1 MKKLIYIFSAVALL
15 CGCEQTDVIEQL
27 PGGCPGDSTAME
39 LPEVIYA
46 TTDGDNDPNG
56 EQKSDTTKTRTYV
69 DGKKVLWHGGDNITY
84 FFDRFHGA
92 QYKYNGEDGV
102 AEAKFTQVTGGTRD
116 FELSR
121 SYAVYPFEVGASCIQ
136 DNGVEKL
143 QVFYPVEQNY
153 MPNSFGRGANVMVAA
168 GEHAFDE
175 NLRFRNAC
183 GYLVIKLYG
192 ENITVKSITLT
203 ALGGEKIAGTGLI
216 TASHGA
222 DPVVAMTD
230 QGHSTI
236 MLKCGSGVTLGADAA
251 NATEFWFAMPP
262 TTFEEGFKILVA
274 PTTGMA
280 FEIQTSNKVEITRN
294 DVQPMAALQYTPNTP
309 APNQIIYTRSDEST
323 EILTFEKQPL
333 HQPITN
339 HYAHNGKFIIE
350 CADAIEHIN
359 ESGFNRLP
367 METIILPSQLK
378 SIGKFA
384 FYATDLV
391 EIVIP
396 GNVTMLH
403 DDVFLNCDK
412 LKRVTFLWGEEDLQ
426 INDLDGVF
434 MISSMSDDL
443 KPKKSK
449 IDYMYLDRNIRH
461 ADKDGVVS
469 TENELEYGLAP
480 NVDEVIIGPNMSRI
494 PPLAFEGVDATHLV
508 IPGNITYIGAYAF
521 HNLYELEELVF
532 EPSPTNT
539 PLTIDH
545 DAAYGNNGP
554 FYLIN
559 STSQDLLKT
568 IRLNREIIY
577 DYQPTDEDE
586 GVFSDRRS
594 LETVVLGEQVKTIS
608 DYMFSEAP
616 MLRSVTTP
624 SALTSIGNYAFYNCP
639 VLNWV
644 TIPSSVTSIGNYAF
658 YNCDALTSVTFPTS
672 LTSIGNSAFE
682 DCEALST
689 VDVPTSV
696 TTMGNDVFNDCDAL
710 KTATLGAQT
719 IGTGVLYDCD
729 ELETV
734 TIKGTVNTIGNDAF
748 YSCGALKDVTF
759 SPSPTNEELKL
770 YCQTYLGSIQ
780 GPFHDAPLVSANWNR
795 TITLH
800 DNSTGVWGLFEGKSA
815 LTSVTIGSQ
824 VQKIPL
830 NTFKGAGL
838 TSITIPA
845 NVSEIE
851 CDAFLDCDD
860 LHTVIISPS
869 ENGLALYHQSDD
881 YGPFYDS
888 PLSRIEL
895 GRTIRSKHGNQLFSP
910 SEKKAGVFASEE
922 SVDEVTVTIGSN
934 VSMVGPYM
942 FNGLNIKSIEIPS
955 SVGEVSH
962 NAFNNCDE
970 LTTVTVGAQIV
981 SEGAFYDCDA
991 LQTVTL
997 KGTVNTIGNDVF
1009 YSCGTLKN
1017 VTFEESTTGSTLT
1030 IGYQTVD
1037 YGISTDEQGPF
1048 YDAPLE
1054 KVDWRRNI
1062 SYTLANKGAVDG
1074 NDEGLF
1080 SGKSTLTNVN
1090 IGAQVNSIP
1099 PYTFAGAGFTAIWVP
1114 REVTSIGD
1122 YAFAGSSL
1130 QTLTCNHSTPSTL
1143 GTGVFDNCLTSISV
1157 VKGSKEVFIDAG
1169 WSSYGNIYEWVPQ
1182 N

>member
-1 MKKLIYIFSAVALL
+1 MKKLIYLFSAVALL
-15 CGCEQTDVIEQL
+15 CGCEQADVIDQ
-27 PGGCPGDSTAME
+27 PNQGGTTSGD

-46 TTDGDNDPNG
+46 TVADDESEG
-56 EQKSDTTKTRTYV
+56 KTRTV
-69 DGKKVLWHGGDNITY
+69 VANDKSVLWNTGDNITY
-84 FFDRFHGA
+84 FFDFFHGA
-92 QYKYNGEDGV
+92 QYKYQGEDGV
-102 AEAKFTQVTGGTRD
+102 AEAKFDKITEGTRD
-116 FELSR
+116 FGLSR
-121 SYAVYPFEVGASCIQ
+121 SYAVYPFEVNASCIQ

-143 QVFYPVEQNY
+143 QVFYPAEQNY

-168 GEHAFDE
+168 GEHALDD

-203 ALGGEKIAGTGLI
+203 ALGGEKIAGKGLI
-216 TASHGA
+216 TARYDA
-222 DPVVAMTD
+222 APEVEMTD
-230 QGHSTI
+230 QGRSTI

-280 FEIQTSNKVEITRN
+280 FEMQTSNKVEITRN
-294 DVQPMAALQYTPNTP
+294 DIQPMAALQYTPNAL
-309 APNQIIYTRSDEST
+309 APNQIIYTRSDKST

-359 ESGFNRLP
+359 ENGFDRLP

-384 FYATDLV
+384 FYGTDLV

-396 GNVTMLH
+396 GNVTVLH
-403 DDVFLNCDK
+403 DDVFLNCSE

-434 MISSMSDDL
+434 MLSSMSDDL
-443 KPKKSK
+443 KPEKSNM
-449 IDYMYLDRNIRH
+449 DYMYLDRNIRH
-461 ADKDGVVS
+461 ADVDGVVRP
-469 TENELEYGLAP
+469 EKKLEYGLAP
-480 NVDEVIIGPNMSRI
+480 NVDEVIIGPNVSRI
-494 PPLAFEGVDATHLV
+494 PPLAFNGVDAKRLV
-508 IPGNITYIGAYAF
+508 IPGNINYIGASAF
-521 HNLYELEELVF
+521 RYLYELEELIF

-545 DAAYGNNGP
+545 DAAYGNEGP
-554 FYLIN
+554 FYLWN
-559 STSQDLLKT
+559 SSSDLLRT
-568 IRLNREIIY
+568 IQLNREIIY
-577 DYQPTDEDE
+577 DYQPTNLNE
-586 GVFSDRRS
+586 GVFSDRRA

-608 DYMFSEAP
+608 DWMFSEAP
-616 MLRSVTTP
+616 KLKSVTIQ
-624 SALTSIGNYAFYNCP
+624 SALTSIGNYAFYNCYAMTS
-639 VLNWV
+639 LN
-644 TIPSSVTSIGNYAF
+644 IPSSVTSIGNYAF

-682 DCEALST
+682 NCDGITS
-689 VDVPTSV
+689 VNVPTSG
-696 TTMGNDVFNDCDAL
+696 TTMGNNVFKNSDSI
-710 KTATLGAQT
+710 TSATLGAQT

-729 ELETV
+729 ALETV

-748 YSCGALKDVTF
+748 YSCGALKNVTF
-759 SPSPTNEELKL
+759 SPSPTNEGLKL

-780 GPFHDAPLVSANWNR
+780 GPFHDAPLVSANWDR

-845 NVSEIE
+845 NISEIE
-851 CDAFLDCDD
+851 RDAFLNCDA

-910 SEKKAGVFASEE
+910 SETKAGVFASEE
-922 SVDEVTVTIGSN
+922 SVDEVIVTIGSN

-962 NAFNNCDE
+962 NAFNNCDK
-970 LTTVTVGAQIV
+970 LTIVTVGAQKV

-991 LQTVTL
+991 LHTVTI

-1009 YSCGTLKN
+1009 YSCGALKN

-1037 YGISTDEQGPF
+1037 YVVSTDEQGPF

-1062 SYTLANKGAVDG
+1062 SYTLANNGAVDG

-1130 QTLTCNHSTPSTL
+1130 QTLTCNHSTPPTL
-1143 GTGVFDNCLTSISV
+1143 GTNVFEDCLSSIRV
-1157 VKGSKEVFIDAG
+1157 VQGSKQAFIDAG
-1169 WSSYGNIYEWVPQ
+1169 WSNYGTIYEWVP
-1182 N
+1182 

>member
-1 MKKLIYIFSAVALL
+1 MKKIFYFAAALAFFACDKAEDFGQPVQGGVAS
-15 CGCEQTDVIEQL
+15 G
-27 PGGCPGDSTAME
+27 E

-46 TTDGDNDPNG
+46 TVADDDSEG
-56 EQKSDTTKTRTYV
+56 KTRTV
-69 DGKKVLWHGGDNITY
+69 VAEDGKTILWNTGDNITY
-84 FFDRFHGA
+84 FFDFFHGA
-92 QYKYNGEDGV
+92 QYKYQGEDGV
-102 AEAKFTQVTGGTRD
+102 AEAEFGKITQGTSG

-121 SYAVYPFEVGASCIQ
+121 SYAVYPFEVNASCIQ

-143 QVFYPVEQNY
+143 QVFYPAEQNY
-153 MPNSFGRGANVMVAA
+153 MPNSFGRGANVMVAV
-168 GEHAFDE
+168 GEHSTDTD
-175 NLRFRNAC
+175 LSFRNAC

-203 ALGGEKIAGTGLI
+203 ALGGEKIVGKGLI
-216 TASHGA
+216 TARYDA
-222 DPVVAMTD
+222 APEVEMTD
-230 QGHSTI
+230 QGRSTI
-236 MLKCGSGVTLGADAA
+236 MLNCGSGVTLGADKEH
-251 NATEFWFAMPP
+251 ATEFWFAMPP

-280 FEIQTSNKVEITRN
+280 FEMQTSKKVEITRN
-294 DVQPMAALQYTPNTP
+294 EIQPMAALEYTPNAQ
-309 APNQIIYTRSDEST
+309 APNQIIYTRSDGKS

-384 FYATDLV
+384 FYGTDLV

-396 GNVTMLH
+396 GNVTVLH

-434 MISSMSDDL
+434 MLSSMSDDL
-443 KPKKSK
+443 KPKKSNL
-449 IDYMYLDRNIRH
+449 DYMYLDRNIRH
-461 ADKDGVVS
+461 ADVNGVVS
-469 TENELEYGLAP
+469 PENELEYGLAP
-480 NVDEVIIGPNMSRI
+480 NVKEVIIGPNMSRI

-508 IPGNITYIGAYAF
+508 IPGNITDIGACAF
-521 HNLYELEELVF
+521 QNLYELVELVF

-545 DAAYGNNGP
+545 DAVYDNDGP

-559 STSQDLLKT
+559 SLYDVLET
-568 IRLNREIIY
+568 IQLNREIIY
-577 DYQPTDEDE
+577 DYQPKNKDQ

-594 LETVVLGEQVKTIS
+594 LKTVVLGEQVKTIS
-608 DYMFSEAP
+608 DYMFSDAP
-616 MLRSVTTP
+616 MLKSVTIP

-644 TIPSSVTSIGNYAF
+644 TIPSSVTSIGN
-658 YNCDALTSVTFPTS
+658 
-672 LTSIGNSAFE
+672 SAFE
-682 DCEALST
+682 DCKALST

-729 ELETV
+729 ALETV

-759 SPSPTNEELKL
+759 SPSSTNEGLKL
-770 YCQTYLGSIQ
+770 YCQTYGASIQ
-780 GPFHDAPLVSANWNR
+780 GPFHDAPLVSADWDR

-851 CDAFLDCDD
+851 RDAFLNCDA

-922 SVDEVTVTIGSN
+922 SVDEVIVTIGSN

-962 NAFNNCDE
+962 NAFKDCDE
-970 LTTVTVGAQIV
+970 LTIVTVGAQKV

-991 LQTVTL
+991 LHTVTI

-1009 YSCGTLKN
+1009 YSCGALKN

-1037 YGISTDEQGPF
+1037 YGVSTDEQGPF

-1062 SYTLANKGAVDG
+1062 SYTLANNGAVDG

-1130 QTLTCNHSTPSTL
+1130 QTLTCNHSTPPTL
-1143 GTGVFDNCLTSISV
+1143 GTGVFEGSSLRSVSV
-1157 VKGSKEVFIDAG
+1157 VKGSKQAFIDAG
-1169 WSSYGNIYEWVPQ
+1169 WSSFVSITEWEP
-1182 N
+1182 

>member
-1 MKKLIYIFSAVALL
+1 MKKLVYIFAVLAIFA
-15 CGCEQTDVIEQL
+15 CEQADVIEQ
-27 PGGCPGDSTAME
+27 PNQSGTVSDA

-46 TTDGDNDPNG
+46 TVADND
-56 EQKSDTTKTRTYV
+56 SDTTKTRTV
-69 DGKKVLWHGGDNITY
+69 VAEDDKTILWNTGDNITY
-84 FFDRFHGA
+84 FFDFFHGA
-92 QYKYNGEDGV
+92 QYKYQGQDGV
-102 AEAKFTQVTGGTRD
+102 AEAEFTKDTEGTRD
-116 FELSR
+116 FVLSK
-121 SYAVYPFEVGASCIQ
+121 SYAVYPFEVNASCIE

-143 QVFYPVEQNY
+143 QVFYPAEQNY

-168 GEHAFDE
+168 GEHALDD

-192 ENITVKSITLT
+192 ENITVKSIELT
-203 ALGGEKIAGTGLI
+203 ALGGEKIAGKGLI

-230 QGHSTI
+230 QGRSTI
-236 MLKCGSGVTLGADAA
+236 MLNCGSGVTLGADAA

-280 FEIQTSNKVEITRN
+280 FEMQTSNKVEITRN
-294 DVQPMAALQYTPNTP
+294 EIQPMAALQYTPNAP

-323 EILTFEKQPL
+323 EILTFKKQPL
-333 HQPITN
+333 DQTITK

-350 CADAIEHIN
+350 CADAIKHIN
-359 ESGFNRLP
+359 EDAFERLP
-367 METIILPSQLK
+367 VETIILPSQLK

-396 GNVTMLH
+396 GSVTVLH
-403 DDVFLNCDK
+403 DDVFLNCDD

-434 MISSMSDDL
+434 MLSSMSDDL

-449 IDYMYLDRNIRH
+449 MDYMYLDRNIRH
-461 ADKDGVVS
+461 ADKNGVVS
-469 TENELEYGLAP
+469 PENELEYGLAP
-480 NVDEVIIGPNMSRI
+480 NVKEVIIGPNMSRI

-508 IPGNITYIGAYAF
+508 IPGNITYIGACAF
-521 HNLYELEELVF
+521 QNLYELVELVF

-545 DAAYGNNGP
+545 DAVYDNDGP

-559 STSQDLLKT
+559 SLYDVLET
-568 IRLNREIIY
+568 IQLNREIIY
-577 DYQPTDEDE
+577 DYQPKNKDQ

-594 LETVVLGEQVKTIS
+594 LKTVVLGEQVKTIS
-608 DYMFSEAP
+608 DYMFSDAP
-616 MLRSVTTP
+616 MLKSVTIP

-644 TIPSSVTSIGNYAF
+644 TIPSSVTSIGN
-658 YNCDALTSVTFPTS
+658 
-672 LTSIGNSAFE
+672 SAFE
-682 DCEALST
+682 DCKALST

-729 ELETV
+729 ALETV

-759 SPSPTNEELKL
+759 SPSSTNEGLKL

-780 GPFHDAPLVSANWNR
+780 GPFHDAPLVSANWDR

-800 DNSTGVWGLFEGKSA
+800 DNSTGVRGLFEGKSA

-845 NVSEIE
+845 NISEIE
-851 CDAFLDCDD
+851 RDAFLDCDA

-869 ENGLALYHQSDD
+869 ENDLALYHQSDD

-962 NAFNNCDE
+962 NAFKDCDE
-970 LTTVTVGAQIV
+970 LTIVTVGAQKV
-981 SEGAFYDCDA
+981 NEGAFYDCDK
-991 LQTVTL
+991 LHTVTI

-1009 YSCGTLKN
+1009 YSCGALKN

-1037 YGISTDEQGPF
+1037 YVVSTDEQGPF
-1048 YDAPLE
+1048 HDAPLE

-1062 SYTLANKGAVDG
+1062 SYTLANNGAVDG

-1130 QTLTCNHSTPSTL
+1130 QTLTCNHSTPPTL
-1143 GTGVFDNCLTSISV
+1143 GKGVFDDCLTSISV
-1157 VKGSKEVFIDAG
+1157 VKGSKQAFEAAG
-1169 WSSYGNIYEWVPQ
+1169 WSSYGNIYEWVP
-1182 N
+1182 

>member
-1 MKKLIYIFSAVALL
+1 MMKKLVYIFAVLAIFA
-15 CGCEQTDVIEQL
+15 CEQADVIEQ
-27 PGGCPGDSTAME
+27 PNQGGTASGD

-46 TTDGDNDPNG
+46 TVADND
-56 EQKSDTTKTRTYV
+56 SDTTKTRTV
-69 DGKKVLWHGGDNITY
+69 VAEDGKSILWNTGDNITY
-84 FFDRFHGA
+84 FFDFFHGA
-92 QYKYNGEDGV
+92 QYQYKGKDGV
-102 AEAKFTQVTGGTRD
+102 AEAEFTNVTEGTRA

-143 QVFYPVEQNY
+143 QVFYPAEQNY
-153 MPNSFGRGANVMVAA
+153 MRNSFGRGANVMVAA
-168 GEHAFDE
+168 GEHALDD

-192 ENITVKSITLT
+192 ENITVKSIELT
-203 ALGGEKIAGTGLI
+203 ALGGEKIAGKGLI
-216 TASHGA
+216 TAHHDDA
-222 DPVVAMTD
+222 PEVEMTD
-230 QGHSTI
+230 QGRSTI
-236 MLKCGSGVTLGADAA
+236 MLNCGSGVTLGADKA

-294 DVQPMAALQYTPNTP
+294 EIQPMAALQYTPNTP

-333 HQPITN
+333 DQTITK

-384 FYATDLV
+384 FYGTDLV

-396 GNVTMLH
+396 GSVTVLH

-434 MISSMSDDL
+434 MISTMSNDL
-443 KPKKSK
+443 KPEKSK
-449 IDYMYLDRNIRH
+449 MDYMYLDRNIRH
-461 ADKDGVVS
+461 ADKNGVVS
-469 TENELEYGLAP
+469 STNKLEYGLAP
-480 NVDEVIIGPNMSRI
+480 NVNEVIIGPNMSRI

-508 IPGNITYIGAYAF
+508 IPGNITYIGACAF
-521 HNLYELEELVF
+521 QNLYELVELVF

-545 DAAYGNNGP
+545 DVAYDDDNDGP

-559 STSQDLLKT
+559 STSQDLLET

-577 DYQPTDEDE
+577 NYQPKNKDQ

-608 DYMFSEAP
+608 DWMFSEAP
-616 MLRSVTTP
+616 KLKSVTIQ

-639 VLNWV
+639 VLNRV

-658 YNCDALTSVTFPTS
+658 YNCDKLTSVTFPTS

-682 DCEALST
+682 NCDGITS
-689 VDVPTSV
+689 VNVPTSG
-696 TTMGNDVFNDCDAL
+696 TTMGNNVFKNSDGI
-710 KTATLGAQT
+710 TSATLGAQT

-729 ELETV
+729 ALETV

-759 SPSPTNEELKL
+759 SPSSTNEGLKL
-770 YCQTYLGSIQ
+770 YCQTYGASIQ
-780 GPFHDAPLVSANWNR
+780 GPFHDAPLVSANWDR

-800 DNSTGVWGLFEGKSA
+800 DNSTGVRGLFEGKSA

-845 NVSEIE
+845 NISEIE
-851 CDAFLDCDD
+851 RDAFLDCDA

-910 SEKKAGVFASEE
+910 SETKAGVFASEE

-962 NAFNNCDE
+962 NAFKDCDE
-970 LTTVTVGAQIV
+970 LTIVTVGAQKV
-981 SEGAFYDCDA
+981 NEGAFYDCDA
-991 LQTVTL
+991 LHTVTI

-1009 YSCGTLKN
+1009 YSCGKIKN

-1030 IGYQTVD
+1030 IGYQT
-1037 YGISTDEQGPF
+1037 YGTDEQGPF

-1062 SYTLANKGAVDG
+1062 SYTLANNGAVDG

-1080 SGKSTLTNVN
+1080 SGSKKDNLKTVN

-1099 PYTFAGAGFTAIWVP
+1099 PYTFAAAGFTAIWVP

-1130 QTLTCNHSTPSTL
+1130 QTLTCNHSTPPTL
-1143 GTGVFDNCLTSISV
+1143 GTGVFDDCLTSISV
-1157 VKGSKEVFIDAG
+1157 VQGSMQAFIDAG
-1169 WSSYGNIYEWVPQ
+1169 WSNYGIIYEWVP
-1182 N
+1182 

>member
-1 MKKLIYIFSAVALL
+1 MTMMKKLVYIFAVLAIFA
-15 CGCEQTDVIEQL
+15 CEQADVIEQ
-27 PGGCPGDSTAME
+27 PNQSGTVSDA

-46 TTDGDNDPNG
+46 TVADND
-56 EQKSDTTKTRTYV
+56 SDTTKTRTV
-69 DGKKVLWHGGDNITY
+69 VAEDGKSVLWNRGDNITY
-84 FFDRFHGA
+84 FFDFFHGA
-92 QYKYNGEDGV
+92 QYKYQGEDGV
-102 AEAKFTQVTGGTRD
+102 AEAEFDKITEGTRD

-121 SYAVYPFEVGASCIQ
+121 SYAVYPFEVNASCIQ

-143 QVFYPVEQNY
+143 QVFYPAEQNY

-168 GEHAFDE
+168 GEYALDD

-192 ENITVKSITLT
+192 ENITVKSIELT
-203 ALGGEKIAGTGLI
+203 ALGGEKIAGKGII
-216 TASHGA
+216 TAHHDA
-222 DPVVAMTD
+222 APEVEMTD
-230 QGHSTI
+230 QGRSTI

-280 FEIQTSNKVEITRN
+280 FEMQTSKKVEITRN
-294 DVQPMAALQYTPNTP
+294 EIQPMAALEYTPNAQ
-309 APNQIIYTRSDEST
+309 APNQIIYTRSDGKS

-333 HQPITN
+333 HQTITK

-396 GNVTMLH
+396 GSVTVLH
-403 DDVFLNCDK
+403 DDAFLNCAE

-434 MISSMSDDL
+434 MISTMSNDL
-443 KPKKSK
+443 KPEKSK
-449 IDYMYLDRNIRH
+449 MDYMYLDRNIKH
-461 ADKDGVVS
+461 ADVNGVVS
-469 TENELEYGLAP
+469 PENELEYGLAP
-480 NVDEVIIGPNMSRI
+480 YVKEVIIGPNMSRI
-494 PPLAFEGVDATHLV
+494 PPKAFNAVDVTRLV
-508 IPGNITYIGAYAF
+508 IPGNITYIEASAF
-521 HNLYELEELVF
+521 RNLYELEELVF

-545 DAAYGNNGP
+545 DAAYGNYGP
-554 FYLIN
+554 FYLTN
-559 STSQDLLKT
+559 SLYDVLET
-568 IRLNREIIY
+568 IQLNREIIY
-577 DYQPTDEDE
+577 DYQPKNKDQ

-594 LETVVLGEQVKTIS
+594 LKTVVLGEQVKTIS

-616 MLRSVTTP
+616 MLNSVTIQ

-644 TIPSSVTSIGNYAF
+644 TIPSSVTSIGN
-658 YNCDALTSVTFPTS
+658 
-672 LTSIGNSAFE
+672 SAFE
-682 DCEALST
+682 DCKALST

-729 ELETV
+729 ALETV

-759 SPSPTNEELKL
+759 SPSSTNEGLKL
-770 YCQTYLGSIQ
+770 YCQTYGASIQ

-800 DNSTGVWGLFEGKSA
+800 DNSTGVRGLFEGKSA

-838 TSITIPA
+838 TSITIPS
-845 NVSEIE
+845 NISEIE
-851 CDAFLDCDD
+851 RDAFLDCDA

-869 ENGLALYHQSDD
+869 ENGLALYHQSND

-942 FNGLNIKSIEIPS
+942 FNGLNIMSIEIPS

-981 SEGAFYDCDA
+981 SEGAFYDCDE
-991 LQTVTL
+991 LHTVTI

-1009 YSCGTLKN
+1009 YSCGALKN

-1037 YGISTDEQGPF
+1037 YGVSTDEQGPF

-1062 SYTLANKGAVDG
+1062 SYTLANNGAVDG

-1080 SGKSTLTNVN
+1080 SGSKKGNLKTVN

-1130 QTLTCNHSTPSTL
+1130 QTLTCNHSTPPTL
-1143 GTGVFDNCLTSISV
+1143 GTNVFKDCLSSIRV
-1157 VKGSKEVFIDAG
+1157 IEGSMKAFEDAG
-1169 WSSYGNIYEWVPQ
+1169 WSSYGTISEWVPS

>member
-1 MKKLIYIFSAVALL
+1 MKKLTYLFSAVALL
-15 CGCEQTDVIEQL
+15 CACEQSDVIDQ
-27 PGGCPGDSTAME
+27 PNQGGTASGE

-46 TTDGDNDPNG
+46 TVADNND
-56 EQKSDTTKTRTYV
+56 KSGKTRTV
-69 DGKKVLWHGGDNITY
+69 VAEDGKSILWNRGDNITY
-84 FFDRFHGA
+84 FFDIFHGA

-102 AEAKFTQVTGGTRD
+102 AEAEFDKITEGTKD

-121 SYAVYPFEVGASCIQ
+121 SYAVYPFEVSASCIQ

-143 QVFYPVEQNY
+143 QVFYPAEQNY

-168 GEHAFDE
+168 GEHALDN

-192 ENITVKSITLT
+192 ENITVKSIELT
-203 ALGGEKIAGTGLI
+203 ALGGEKIAGKGLI
-216 TASHGA
+216 TARYDA
-222 DPVVAMTD
+222 APKVEMTD
-230 QGHSTI
+230 QGRSTI

-294 DVQPMAALQYTPNTP
+294 DIQPMAALQYTPNTP

-333 HQPITN
+333 HQPIKK

-396 GNVTMLH
+396 GSVTVLH
-403 DDVFLNCDK
+403 KDGFHNCDD

-434 MISSMSDDL
+434 MNSNMSDDL
-443 KPKKSK
+443 KPKESNM
-449 IDYMYLDRNIRH
+449 DYVYLDRNIRY
-461 ADKDGVVS
+461 ADENGMVS
-469 TENELEYGLAP
+469 PENILTYSLAP
-480 NVDEVIIGPNMSRI
+480 NVDEVIIGPNVSKI
-494 PPLAFEGVDATHLV
+494 PPMAFNGADATHLV
-508 IPGNITYIGAYAF
+508 IPGNINYIGAYALR
-521 HNLYELEELVF
+521 NLSELKELVI

-539 PLTIDH
+539 PLTIEYDES
-545 DAAYGNNGP
+545 YGKTGP
-554 FYLIN
+554 FYLLN
-559 STSQDLLKT
+559 SYYDVLET
-568 IRLNREIIY
+568 IKLNREIIY
-577 DYQPTDEDE
+577 NYQPENKDQ

-608 DYMFSEAP
+608 DWMFSEAP
-616 MLRSVTTP
+616 KLKSVTIQ
-624 SALTSIGNYAFYNCP
+624 SALTSIGNYAFYNCDAMTS
-639 VLNWV
+639 LN
-644 TIPSSVTSIGNYAF
+644 IPSSVTSIGNYAF

-682 DCEALST
+682 NCDGI
-689 VDVPTSV
+689 TSV
-696 TTMGNDVFNDCDAL
+696 NVSTSGTTMGNNVFKNSDGI
-710 KTATLGAQT
+710 TSATLGAQT

-729 ELETV
+729 ALETV

-748 YSCGALKDVTF
+748 YSCGALKNVTF
-759 SPSPTNEELKL
+759 SPSPTNEGLKL
-770 YCQTYLGSIQ
+770 YCQTYLGTIQ
-780 GPFHDAPLVSANWNR
+780 GPFHDAPLVSANWDR

-800 DNSTGVWGLFEGKSA
+800 DNSAGVWGLFEGKSA

-851 CDAFLDCDD
+851 RDAFLDCDA

-869 ENGLALYHQSDD
+869 GNGLALYHQSDD

-970 LTTVTVGAQIV
+970 LTIVTVGAQIV

-991 LQTVTL
+991 LQTVTI

-1009 YSCGTLKN
+1009 YSCGKIKN

-1030 IGYQTVD
+1030 LGFQTYLSD
-1037 YGISTDEQGPF
+1037 QEGPF

-1062 SYTLANKGAVDG
+1062 SYTLANNGAVDDD
-1074 NDEGLF
+1074 DEGLF
-1080 SGKSTLTNVN
+1080 SGSNKSNLKTVN

-1130 QTLTCNHSTPSTL
+1130 QTLTCNHSTPPTL
-1143 GTGVFDNCLTSISV
+1143 GTGVFDDCLTSISV
-1157 VKGSKEVFIDAG
+1157 VQGSKQAFIDAG
-1169 WSSYGNIYEWVPQ
+1169 WSSYGTIYEWVP
-1182 N
+1182 

>member
-1 MKKLIYIFSAVALL
+1 MKKLTYLFSAVALL
-15 CGCEQTDVIEQL
+15 CACEQADVIDQ
-27 PGGCPGDSTAME
+27 PNQGGTASGD

-46 TTDGDNDPNG
+46 TVADNND
-56 EQKSDTTKTRTYV
+56 ESDKTRTV
-69 DGKKVLWHGGDNITY
+69 V
-84 FFDRFHGA
+84 A
-92 QYKYNGEDGV
+92 EDGQSILWNTGDAVSAFFSGISNAKYQYDGDDAV
-102 AEAKFTQVTGGTRD
+102 ATAEL
-116 FELSR
+116 ELSMNGNTGIELSK
-121 SYAVYPFEVGASCIQ
+121 SYAVYPYHEGNTSVLEG
-136 DNGVEKL
+136 GVEKL
-143 QVFYPVEQNY
+143 KVNFPAEQTY
-153 MPNSFGRGANVMVAA
+153 AENSFGRGASVMVGV
-168 GEHAFDE
+168 GETADDTDFY
-175 NLRFRNAC
+175 FRNAC
-183 GYLVIKLYG
+183 GYLVIKLKG
-192 ENITVKSITLT
+192 EDVTVKSITLT

-216 TASHGA
+216 TAIHGA
-222 DPVVAMTD
+222 APVVAMTD
-230 QGHSTI
+230 EGSSTI
-236 MLKCGSGVTLGADAA
+236 TLNCGEGVALGAD
-251 NATEFWFAMPP
+251 ATEFWFAMPP

-294 DVQPMAALQYTPNTP
+294 EIQPMAALQYTPNAP
-309 APNQIIYTRSDEST
+309 APNQIIYTRSDGKS
-323 EILTFEKQPL
+323 EILSFYSEQPL
-333 HQPITN
+333 DQPITK

-350 CADAIEHIN
+350 CADAIKHIN
-359 ESGFNRLP
+359 EKGFERLP
-367 METIILPSQLK
+367 METIILPSQLE
-378 SIGKFA
+378 SIGELA
-384 FYATDLV
+384 FYGSDLV

-396 GNVTMLH
+396 GSVTVLH
-403 DDVFLNCDK
+403 KDGFHNCDD
-412 LKRVTFLWGEEDLQ
+412 LKRVTFLWGEKDLQ

-434 MISSMSDDL
+434 MISTMSDDL
-443 KPKKSK
+443 KLHESDM
-449 IDYMYLDRNIRH
+449 DYMYLDRNIRY
-461 ADKDGVVS
+461 ADKNGVVS
-469 TENELEYGLAP
+469 PENILTYSLAS
-480 NVDEVIIGPNMSRI
+480 NVDEVIIGPNMSKI
-494 PPLAFEGVDATHLV
+494 PPMAFNGADATRLV
-508 IPGNITYIGAYAF
+508 IPGNINYIGAYALR
-521 HNLYELEELVF
+521 NLYELEELVI

-539 PLTIDH
+539 PLTIEYDKS
-545 DAAYGNNGP
+545 YGETGP
-554 FYLIN
+554 FYLLN
-559 STSQDLLKT
+559 SLYDVLET
-568 IRLNREIIY
+568 IKLNREIIY
-577 DYQPTDEDE
+577 NYQPTNEDQ

-594 LETVVLGEQVKTIS
+594 LTTVVLGEQVKTIS
-608 DYMFSEAP
+608 DWMFSEAP
-616 MLRSVTTP
+616 ELKSVTIQ
-624 SALTSIGNYAFYNCP
+624 SALTSIGNYAFYNCDAMTS
-639 VLNWV
+639 LN
-644 TIPSSVTSIGNYAF
+644 IPSSVTSIGNYAF

-682 DCEALST
+682 NCDGITS
-689 VDVPTSV
+689 VNVPTSV
-696 TTMGNDVFNDCDAL
+696 TTMGNNVFKNSDGI
-710 KTATLGAQT
+710 TSATLGAQT

-748 YSCGALKDVTF
+748 YSCGALKNVTF
-759 SPSPTNEELKL
+759 SPSPTSEGLKL

-780 GPFHDAPLVSANWNR
+780 GPFHDAPLVSANWDR

-800 DNSTGVWGLFEGKSA
+800 GNSAGVWGLFEGKSA

-851 CDAFLDCDD
+851 RDAFLDCDA

-869 ENGLALYHQSDD
+869 ENGLSLYHQSDD

-895 GRTIRSKHGNQLFSP
+895 GRTISSKHGNQLFSP
-910 SEKKAGVFASEE
+910 SETKAGVFASEE

-970 LTTVTVGAQIV
+970 LTIVTVGAQIV
-981 SEGAFYDCDA
+981 SKGAFYDCDA
-991 LQTVTL
+991 LHTVTI
-997 KGTVNTIGNDVF
+997 KGAVNTIGNDVF
-1009 YSCGTLKN
+1009 YSCGALKN

-1037 YGISTDEQGPF
+1037 YVVSTDEQGPF

-1062 SYTLANKGAVDG
+1062 SYTLANNGAVDG

-1099 PYTFAGAGFTAIWVP
+1099 PYTFADAGFTAIWIP

-1130 QTLTCNHSTPSTL
+1130 QTLTCNHSTPPTL
-1143 GTGVFDNCLTSISV
+1143 GTGVFDDCLTSISV
-1157 VKGSKEVFIDAG
+1157 VKGSKQAFIDAG
-1169 WSSYGNIYEWVPQ
+1169 WSSYGTIYEWVP
-1182 N
+1182 

>member
-1 MKKLIYIFSAVALL
+1 MKTMKKLFYFLSALALFA
-15 CGCEQTDVIEQL
+15 CDKAEDFGQPVQ
-27 PGGCPGDSTAME
+27 GSTASGE

-46 TTDGDNDPNG
+46 TVADDDSEG
-56 EQKSDTTKTRTYV
+56 KTRTV
-69 DGKKVLWHGGDNITY
+69 VANDKSVLWNTGDNITY
-84 FFDRFHGA
+84 FFDFLHGA

-102 AEAKFTQVTGGTRD
+102 AEAEFTKVTEGTRED

-121 SYAVYPFEVGASCIQ
+121 SYAVYPFEVNASCIQ

-143 QVFYPVEQNY
+143 QVFYPAEQNY

-168 GEHAFDE
+168 GKHALDD

-203 ALGGEKIAGTGLI
+203 ALGGEKIAGKGLI

-230 QGHSTI
+230 QGRSTI
-236 MLKCGSGVTLGADAA
+236 MLKCGSGVILGADAA

-262 TTFEEGFKILVA
+262 TIFEEGFKILVA

-280 FEIQTSNKVEITRN
+280 FEMQTSKRVEITRN
-294 DVQPMAALQYTPNTP
+294 DIQPMAALEYTPNAQ
-309 APNQIIYTRSDEST
+309 APNQIIYTRSDGKS
-323 EILTFEKQPL
+323 EILSFYSEQPL
-333 HQPITN
+333 HQPITK

-359 ESGFNRLP
+359 ANGFERLP

-384 FYATDLV
+384 FYGTDLV

-396 GNVTMLH
+396 GSVTVLH
-403 DDVFLNCDK
+403 DDAFLNCDD

-434 MISSMSDDL
+434 MISTMSNDL
-443 KPKKSK
+443 KPEKSNM
-449 IDYMYLDRNIRH
+449 DYMYLDRNIRH
-461 ADKDGVVS
+461 ADKNGVVS
-469 TENELEYGLAP
+469 STNKLEYGLAP
-480 NVDEVIIGPNMSRI
+480 IVKEVIIGPNVSRI
-494 PPLAFEGVDATHLV
+494 PPMAFNGVKAKHLV
-508 IPGNITYIGAYAF
+508 IPGNINYIGAYALR
-521 HNLYELEELVF
+521 NLYELEELVI

-539 PLTIDH
+539 PLTIEYDES
-545 DAAYGNNGP
+545 YGKTGP

-559 STSQDLLKT
+559 STAQDLLKT

-577 DYQPTDEDE
+577 DYQPTNEDE
-586 GVFSDRRS
+586 GVFSDRRA
-594 LETVVLGEQVKTIS
+594 LETLVLGEQVKTIS
-608 DYMFSEAP
+608 DWMFSEAP
-616 MLRSVTTP
+616 KLKSVTIQ
-624 SALTSIGNYAFYNCP
+624 SALTSIGNYAFYNCGQMTS
-639 VLNWV
+639 LN
-644 TIPSSVTSIGNYAF
+644 IPSSVTSIGNYAF

-682 DCEALST
+682 NCDGITS
-689 VDVPTSV
+689 VNVPTSG
-696 TTMGNDVFNDCDAL
+696 TTMGNNVFKNSDGI
-710 KTATLGAQT
+710 TSATLGAQT

-729 ELETV
+729 ALETV

-748 YSCGALKDVTF
+748 YSCGALKNVTF
-759 SPSPTNEELKL
+759 SPSPTNEGLKL

-780 GPFHDAPLVSANWNR
+780 GPFHDAPLVSANWDR

-800 DNSTGVWGLFEGKSA
+800 GNSAGVWGLFEGKSA

-851 CDAFLDCDD
+851 RDAFLDCDA

-869 ENGLALYHQSDD
+869 GNGLALYHQSDD

-934 VSMVGPYM
+934 VSLVGPYM

-962 NAFNNCDE
+962 NAFNNCDK
-970 LTTVTVGAQIV
+970 LTTATLGAQIV
-981 SEGAFYDCDA
+981 SKGAFYDCDA
-991 LQTVTL
+991 LHTVTI
-997 KGTVNTIGNDVF
+997 KGAVNTIGNDVF
-1009 YSCGTLKN
+1009 YSCGALKN
-1017 VTFEESTTGSTLT
+1017 VTFEESATGSTLT

-1037 YGISTDEQGPF
+1037 YVVSTDEQGPF

-1062 SYTLANKGAVDG
+1062 SYTLANNGAVDG

-1130 QTLTCNHSTPSTL
+1130 QTLTCNHSTPPTL
-1143 GTGVFDNCLTSISV
+1143 GTNVFEDCLSSIRV
-1157 VKGSKEVFIDAG
+1157 VQGSKQAFEAAG
-1169 WSSYGNIYEWVPQ
+1169 WSSYGNISEWVPS

>member
-1 MKKLIYIFSAVALL
+1 MKKIFYFAAALAFFACDKAEDFGQPVQGGVAS
-15 CGCEQTDVIEQL
+15 
-27 PGGCPGDSTAME
+27 GD

-46 TTDGDNDPNG
+46 TVADNNDESG
-56 EQKSDTTKTRTYV
+56 KTRTV
-69 DGKKVLWHGGDNITY
+69 VAEDGKSVLWNSGDNITY
-84 FFDRFHGA
+84 FFDFFHGA
-92 QYKYNGEDGV
+92 QYKYQGEDGV
-102 AEAKFTQVTGGTRD
+102 AEAKFDKITGGTRED
-116 FELSR
+116 FVLSR

-143 QVFYPVEQNY
+143 QVFYPAEQNY

-168 GEHAFDE
+168 GENALDN

-192 ENITVKSITLT
+192 ENITVKSIELT
-203 ALGGEKIAGTGLI
+203 ALGGEKIAGKGLI
-216 TASHGA
+216 TASNNA
-222 DPVVAMTD
+222 APEVEMTD
-230 QGHSTI
+230 QGTSTI
-236 MLKCGSGVTLGADAA
+236 TLNCGSGVTLGADAA

-294 DVQPMAALQYTPNTP
+294 EIQPMAALQYTPNAL

-323 EILTFEKQPL
+323 EILTFKKQPL
-333 HQPITN
+333 DQPITN

-350 CADAIEHIN
+350 CADAIKHIN
-359 ESGFNRLP
+359 ENGFERLP

-384 FYATDLV
+384 FYGTDLV

-396 GNVTMLH
+396 GSVTVLH
-403 DDVFLNCDK
+403 QDGFHNCDD
-412 LKRVTFLWGEEDLQ
+412 LKRVTFLWSEEDLQ

-434 MISSMSDDL
+434 MISTMSDDL
-443 KPKKSK
+443 QLHESDM
-449 IDYMYLDRNIRH
+449 DYMYLDRNIRY

-469 TENELEYGLAP
+469 STNKLKYGLAP
-480 NVDEVIIGPNMSRI
+480 NVDEVIIGPNVSKI
-494 PPLAFEGVDATHLV
+494 PPMAFNGADATRLV
-508 IPGNITYIGAYAF
+508 IPGNINYIGAYALR
-521 HNLYELEELVF
+521 NLYELKELVI

-539 PLTIDH
+539 PLTIEYDES
-545 DAAYGNNGP
+545 YGKTGP
-554 FYLIN
+554 FYLLN
-559 STSQDLLKT
+559 SLYDVLET
-568 IRLNREIIY
+568 IKLNREIIY

-608 DYMFSEAP
+608 DYMFSDAP
-616 MLRSVTTP
+616 MLRSVTIQ

-644 TIPSSVTSIGNYAF
+644 TIPSSVTSIGN
-658 YNCDALTSVTFPTS
+658 
-672 LTSIGNSAFE
+672 SAFE
-682 DCEALST
+682 DCKALST

-729 ELETV
+729 ALETV

-759 SPSPTNEELKL
+759 SPSSTNEGLKL

-780 GPFHDAPLVSANWNR
+780 GPFHDAPLVSANWDR

-800 DNSTGVWGLFEGKSA
+800 GNSTGVRGLFEGKSA

-845 NVSEIE
+845 NISEIE
-851 CDAFLDCDD
+851 RDAFLDCDA

-869 ENGLALYHQSDD
+869 ENGLALYHQSND

-895 GRTIRSKHGNQLFSP
+895 GRTIRSMHGNQLFSP
-910 SEKKAGVFASEE
+910 SETKAGVFASEE

-962 NAFNNCDE
+962 NAFKDCDE
-970 LTTVTVGAQIV
+970 LTIVTVGAQKV
-981 SEGAFYDCDA
+981 NEGAFYDCDK
-991 LQTVTL
+991 LHTVTI
-997 KGTVNTIGNDVF
+997 KGAVNTIGNDVF
-1009 YSCGTLKN
+1009 YSCGALKN

-1030 IGYQTVD
+1030 IGYQT
-1037 YGISTDEQGPF
+1037 YGTDEQGPF

-1062 SYTLANKGAVDG
+1062 SYTLANNGAVDG

-1080 SGKSTLTNVN
+1080 SGSKKGNLKTVN
-1090 IGAQVNSIP
+1090 IGAQVKSIP
-1099 PYTFAGAGFTAIWVP
+1099 PYTFAGAGLTAIWVP

-1130 QTLTCNHSTPSTL
+1130 QTLTCNHSTPPTL
-1143 GTGVFDNCLTSISV
+1143 GKGVFDDCLTSISV
-1157 VKGSKEVFIDAG
+1157 VKGSKQAFIDAG
-1169 WSSYGNIYEWVPQ
+1169 WSSYGTIYEWEP
-1182 N
+1182 

>member
-1 MKKLIYIFSAVALL
+1 MKKLIYLFSAVALL
-15 CGCEQTDVIEQL
+15 CACEQADVIEQ
-27 PGGCPGDSTAME
+27 PNQGGTASGD

-46 TTDGDNDPNG
+46 TVADND
-56 EQKSDTTKTRTYV
+56 SDTTKTRTYV
-69 DGKKVLWHGGDNITY
+69 DGKKVLWNKGDNITY
-84 FFDRFHGA
+84 FYHKFHGA
-92 QYKYNGEDGV
+92 HYKYEGKDGV
-102 AEAKFTQVTGGTRD
+102 AEAEFTKFTEGTID

-121 SYAVYPFEVGASCIQ
+121 SYAIYPFEVGASCIQ

-143 QVFYPVEQNY
+143 QVFYPAEQNY
-153 MPNSFGRGANVMVAA
+153 IPNSFGRGANVMVAA
-168 GEHAFDE
+168 GEYSTDN
-175 NLRFRNAC
+175 NLSFRNAC

-192 ENITVKSITLT
+192 ENITVKSIELT
-203 ALGGEKIAGTGLI
+203 ALGGEKIAGKGLI
-216 TASHGA
+216 TAHHDA
-222 DPVVAMTD
+222 APEVEMTD
-230 QGHSTI
+230 QGRSTI
-236 MLKCGSGVTLGADAA
+236 MLNCGSGVTLGADKA

-262 TTFEEGFKILVA
+262 TTFNEGFKILVA

-294 DVQPMAALQYTPNTP
+294 EIQPMAALEYTPNAQ
-309 APNQIIYTRSDEST
+309 APNQIIYTRSDGKS
-323 EILTFEKQPL
+323 EILSFYSEQPL
-333 HQPITN
+333 DQPITK

-350 CADAIEHIN
+350 CADAIKHIN
-359 ESGFNRLP
+359 TKGFERVK
-367 METIILPSQLK
+367 MKTIILPSQLK
-378 SIGKFA
+378 SIGEFA
-384 FYATDLV
+384 FYGTDLV

-396 GNVTMLH
+396 GSVTVLH
-403 DDVFLNCDK
+403 KDGFHNCDD

-434 MISSMSDDL
+434 MNSNMSDDL
-443 KPKKSK
+443 QLHESN
-449 IDYMYLDRNIRH
+449 IDYIYLDRNIRY
-461 ADKDGVVS
+461 ADENGMVS
-469 TENELEYGLAP
+469 SANKLEYSLAP
-480 NVDEVIIGPNMSRI
+480 NADEVIIGPNVSKI
-494 PPLAFEGVDATHLV
+494 PPMAFNGADATHLV
-508 IPGNITYIGAYAF
+508 IPGNINYIGAYALR
-521 HNLYELEELVF
+521 NLYELEELVI

-539 PLTIDH
+539 PLTIEYDES
-545 DAAYGNNGP
+545 YGKTGP

-559 STSQDLLKT
+559 STAQDLLKT

-594 LETVVLGEQVKTIS
+594 LETVVLGDQVKTIS
-608 DYMFSEAP
+608 DWMFSEAP
-616 MLRSVTTP
+616 KLKSVTIQ
-624 SALTSIGNYAFYNCP
+624 SALTSIGNYAFYNCYAMTS
-639 VLNWV
+639 LN
-644 TIPSSVTSIGNYAF
+644 IPSSVTSIGNYAF
-658 YNCDALTSVTFPTS
+658 YNCDKLTSVTFPTS

-682 DCEALST
+682 NCDGITS
-689 VDVPTSV
+689 VNVPTSG
-696 TTMGNDVFNDCDAL
+696 TTMGNNVFKNSDSI
-710 KTATLGAQT
+710 TSATLGAQT

-729 ELETV
+729 ALAEV

-759 SPSPTNEELKL
+759 SPSPTNEGLKL

-780 GPFHDAPLVSANWNR
+780 GPFHDAPLVSANWDR

-800 DNSTGVWGLFEGKSA
+800 GNSAGVWGLFEGKSA

-851 CDAFLDCDD
+851 RDAFLDCDA

-869 ENGLALYHQSDD
+869 GNGLSLYHQSDD

-895 GRTIRSKHGNQLFSP
+895 GRTISSKHGNQLFSP

-962 NAFNNCDE
+962 NAFNNCDK
-970 LTTVTVGAQIV
+970 LTTATLGAQIV
-981 SEGAFYDCDA
+981 SKGAFYDCDA
-991 LQTVTL
+991 LHTVTI
-997 KGTVNTIGNDVF
+997 KGAVNTIGNDVF
-1009 YSCGTLKN
+1009 YSCGALKN

-1037 YGISTDEQGPF
+1037 YVVSTDEQGPF

-1062 SYTLANKGAVDG
+1062 SYTLANNGAVDG
-1074 NDEGLF
+1074 DDEGLF
-1080 SGKSTLTNVN
+1080 SGKSTLKTVN

-1130 QTLTCNHSTPSTL
+1130 QTLTCNHSTPPTL
-1143 GTGVFDNCLTSISV
+1143 GTGVFDDCLTNIRV
-1157 VKGSKEVFIDAG
+1157 VQGSYKAFKDAG
-1169 WSSYGNIYEWVPQ
+1169 WSSYGNISEWVPS

>member
-1 MKKLIYIFSAVALL
+1 MMKKLIYLFSAVALL
-15 CGCEQTDVIEQL
+15 CACEQSDVIEQ
-27 PGGCPGDSTAME
+27 PNQGGTASGD

-46 TTDGDNDPNG
+46 TVADNND
-56 EQKSDTTKTRTYV
+56 KSDKTRTYV

-84 FFDRFHGA
+84 FFDFFHGA

-102 AEAKFTQVTGGTRD
+102 AEAEFDKVPGSEGTRD

-143 QVFYPVEQNY
+143 QVFYPAEQNY

-168 GEHAFDE
+168 GKHALDD

-192 ENITVKSITLT
+192 ENITVKSIELT
-203 ALGGEKIAGTGLI
+203 ALGGEKIAGKGLI
-216 TASHGA
+216 TASNDA
-222 DPVVAMTD
+222 VPTVKMTD
-230 QGHSTI
+230 EGSSTI
-236 MLKCGSGVTLGADAA
+236 TLNCGSGVTLGADKA

-262 TTFEEGFKILVA
+262 TIFEEGFKILVA

-280 FEIQTSNKVEITRN
+280 FEMQTSMRVEITRN
-294 DVQPMAALQYTPNTP
+294 DIQPMAALQYTPN
-309 APNQIIYTRSDEST
+309 AQSAKQLFYTRVDEST
-323 EILTFEKQPL
+323 DPITFHENVEGKPFDVK
-333 HQPITN
+333 ITN
-339 HYAHNGKFIIE
+339 HYYDDRLGKFIIE
-350 CADAIEHIN
+350 CDAPITEIRDYAFCKT
-359 ESGFNRLP
+359 EISSISLP
-367 METIILPSQLK
+367 KQLK
-378 SIGKFA
+378 TIGA
-384 FYATDLV
+384 YALATTKLRRL
-391 EIVIP
+391 VIP
-396 GNVTMLH
+396 GNVTLIKEGALINNRNMPSI
-403 DDVFLNCDK
+403 
-412 LKRVTFLWGEEDLQ
+412 TFLWGEEILEIRDEDDIMEGVEDGYGQ
-426 INDLDGVF
+426 FSNTPLDTIYV
-434 MISSMSDDL
+434 
-443 KPKKSK
+443 
-449 IDYMYLDRNIRH
+449 DRNIRYTDDEGGEH
-461 ADKDGVVS
+461 AKVG
-469 TENELEYGLAP
+469 NEHGLFG
-480 NVDEVIIGPNMSRI
+480 NRGWVHLTIGPNMSTI
-494 PPLAFEGVDATHLV
+494 IESMFVDCDIKKLV
-508 IPGNITYIGAYAF
+508 IPGNITSIGKNAFF
-521 HNLYELEELVF
+521 HNVPLEELVF

-539 PLTIDH
+539 PLTF
-545 DAAYGNNGP
+545 GNSTYLLSDVSP
-554 FYLIN
+554 FYLPN
-559 STSQDLLKT
+559 SSAGDKLTT

-577 DYQPTDEDE
+577 TCENVNSKDN
-586 GVFSDRRS
+586 GLFSDRRKLTT
-594 LETVVLGEQVKTIS
+594 LELGEQVKTIS
-608 DYMFSEAP
+608 DYMFAASEV
-616 MLRSVTTP
+616 LTSVTLP
-624 SALTSIGNYAFYNCP
+624 DGLTTIGKHAFADSP
-639 VLNWV
+639 QLASV
-644 TIPSSVTSIGNYAF
+644 TIPSSV
-658 YNCDALTSVTFPTS
+658 
-672 LTSIGNSAFE
+672 TSIGNSAFE

-696 TTMGNDVFNDCDAL
+696 TTMGNDVFKDCDAL

-729 ELETV
+729 KLHTV
-734 TIKGTVNTIGNDAF
+734 TIKGTVNTIGKDAF

-759 SPSPTNEELKL
+759 SPSPTNEGLKL
-770 YCQTYLGSIQ
+770 YCQTYGASIQ
-780 GPFHDAPLVSANWNR
+780 GPFHDAPLVSANWDR

-800 DNSTGVWGLFEGKSA
+800 GNSTGVLGLFEGKSA

-869 ENGLALYHQSDD
+869 GNGLALYHQSDD

-970 LTTVTVGAQIV
+970 LTIVTVGAQIV

-991 LQTVTL
+991 LQTVTI

-1009 YSCGTLKN
+1009 YSCGKIKN

-1030 IGYQTVD
+1030 IGYQT
-1037 YGISTDEQGPF
+1037 YGTDEQGPF

-1080 SGKSTLTNVN
+1080 SGKSTLKTVN

-1130 QTLTCNHSTPSTL
+1130 QTLTCNHSTPPTL
-1143 GTGVFDNCLTSISV
+1143 GTGVFEGSSLRSISV
-1157 VKGSKEVFIDAG
+1157 VKGSKQAFIDAG
-1169 WSSYGNIYEWVPQ
+1169 WSSYGTIYEWVP
-1182 N
+1182 